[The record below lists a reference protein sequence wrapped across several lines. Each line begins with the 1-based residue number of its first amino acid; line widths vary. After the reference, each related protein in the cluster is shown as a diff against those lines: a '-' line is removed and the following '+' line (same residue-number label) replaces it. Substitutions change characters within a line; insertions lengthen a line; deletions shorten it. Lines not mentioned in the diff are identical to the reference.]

1 MSGCVV
7 LAGFLVSPAEASA
20 QRDSQRKNLSLS
32 AAIQEVRRGPFHA
45 PDRANRSLDG
55 TREQG
60 SDPANPFFRYG
71 GSHPVAGQEAEEN
84 TQTAGDRG
92 KRMPVFLST
101 TLGIAA
107 GDVLGWLLFDEA
119 DSPLIPVGLVSIPVT
134 TLGLALA
141 GVSGGRA
148 FAASS
153 LGLAVGVGAGIATVL
168 ALEDPLYLAA
178 FLPGAL
184 VYYGVR
190 LTVTWAIARRGVS

>member
-7 LAGFLVSPAEASA
+7 LAGLLVSPAEASA
-20 QRDSQRKNLSLS
+20 QRESQRKNLSLS

-60 SDPANPFFRYG
+60 IDPANPFFRHG
-71 GSHPVAGQEAEEN
+71 GSRPVARQEAEED
-84 TQTAGDRG
+84 TQEAGDRG
-92 KRMPVFLST
+92 KRKFLFPLM

-107 GDVLGWLLFDEA
+107 GDLLGWLLFEET
-119 DSPLIPVGLVSIPVT
+119 DSLIPVVLVSAPVT
-134 TLGLALA
+134 TLGLRLA

-153 LGLAVGVGAGIATVL
+153 LGFATGMGAGYATAL
-168 ALEDPLYLAA
+168 ALDDTLYMDALIPGFLAYA
-178 FLPGAL
+178 
-184 VYYGVR
+184 GVR
-190 LTVTWAIARRGVS
+190 LTVTWLIARRGVS